1 MENHKSEIKFYSAY
15 AGGRPVRLSEKTRS
29 FCRDSLNGR
38 YGDEAMKTPFLTLDP
53 SFGATGENAIRVT
66 AATADLILAP
76 IGMLLADGI
85 LGEVTEPMAAAIGRS
100 GAHKILVPSTRCGV
114 TVAGVSAQ
122 PMAEYIAQAV
132 RAAAEYIRACEG

>member
-1 MENHKSEIKFYSAY
+1 MKVVIIDAQGGGVGRMLTDQLMRIFTHDEPLIALGTNALATAAMIK
-15 AGGRPVRLSEKTRS
+15 AGA
-29 FCRDSLNGR
+29 DQ
-38 YGDEAMKTPFLTLDP
+38 
-53 SFGATGENAIRVT
+53 GATGENAIRVT

-85 LGEVTEPMAAAIGRS
+85 LGEVTESMAAAIGRS

>member
-1 MENHKSEIKFYSAY
+1 MKVVIIDAQGGGVGRMLTEQLKKALPGQPLIALGTNALATAAMIK
-15 AGGRPVRLSEKTRS
+15 AGA
-29 FCRDSLNGR
+29 DQ
-38 YGDEAMKTPFLTLDP
+38 
-53 SFGATGENAIRVT
+53 GATGENAIRVT

-85 LGEVTEPMAAAIGRS
+85 LGEVTESMAAAIGRS